1 MREER
6 EVDADG
12 NEIIFLVPET
22 EDDVK
27 ELERRINAGEVD
39 QRDSFAD
46 DPDAWESNASSTN
59 SQ

>member
-1 MREER
+1 MKEEI

-22 EDDVK
+22 EEDVK

-46 DPDAWESNASSTN
+46 DPEAWGSGGT
-59 SQ
+59 